1 VPHWPPRLRL
11 PPDSGGC
18 HIRALE
24 LQSTHT
30 AAQIT
35 RRAPL
40 RCLWPPSGGRP
51 VAGNPIVP
59 LPPPEQRP
67 PTSAVGSARDVHPIV
82 SLGRGRPRRSR
93 GAAGSRRRWRAGAT
107 SAVYH
112 QTDSWRCERSAFC
125 ILGGA
130 RPQEARPIR
139 ELKEDATTNSSG
151 GYRHTGW
158 QAPVPACGSHVVIAA
173 ANETRPRSRRADGGI
188 APVNPRPRA
197 SVTPRSWTGG
207 GLGGPDR
214 CQ

>member
-1 VPHWPPRLRL
+1 MASKWREACRRESHRAIAAPRAETT
-11 PPDSGGC
+11 DECSGQ
-18 HIRALE
+18 R
-24 LQSTHT
+24 
-30 AAQIT
+30 T
-35 RRAPL
+35 RRAPD
-40 RCLWPPSGGRP
+40 RQP
-51 VAGNPIVP
+51 
-59 LPPPEQRP
+59 
-67 PTSAVGSARDVHPIV
+67 
-82 SLGRGRPRRSR
+82 RPRASPRSR

-112 QTDSWRCERSAFC
+112 LTDSWRCERSAFC